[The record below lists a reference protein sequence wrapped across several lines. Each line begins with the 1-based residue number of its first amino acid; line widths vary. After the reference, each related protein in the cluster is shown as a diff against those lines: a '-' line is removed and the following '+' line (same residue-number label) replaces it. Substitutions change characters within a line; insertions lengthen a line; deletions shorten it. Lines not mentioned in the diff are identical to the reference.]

1 MYMESQVSFPTDLT
15 EMANYFSLINLILIV
30 LTELFPSLSFNVH
43 FNVFF
48 KIIGFPRKAMI
59 HALF

>member
-1 MYMESQVSFPTDLT
+1 MESQVSFPTDLT
-15 EMANYFSLINLILIV
+15 EMANYFSLINLILTV
-30 LTELFPSLSFNVH
+30 LTEPFPSLNFNIH

-48 KIIGFPRKAMI
+48 KIIGFPRKSMI